1 MKPTSVIF
9 LIVSA
14 VLVVAGV
21 VTCHFAADLNTVD
34 GTPIIH
40 PAGEDLIFNYDFSKD
55 QINTVK
61 MVLKEAEV
69 NIIGEAETSYIE
81 LINFSA
87 GSYEFS
93 SAHPTLSVINNWD
106 GLSLS
111 GIASFVSEINGLCG
125 LVNYFNLQGSEKVVN
140 LYIAPDS
147 TVDGVTCELA
157 EGTVRMEKC
166 NMSRDY
172 NIKVED
178 GERYINGTL
187 IGSTKTEE

>member
-1 MKPTSVIF
+1 MKPASVIF

-14 VLVVAGV
+14 VLIVAGI

-40 PAGEDLIFNYDFSKD
+40 PAGEDLVFTYDFGKD

-69 NIIGEAETSYIE
+69 NIIGESENSYIE
-81 LINFSA
+81 LINFPA

-93 SAHPTLSVINNWD
+93 SAHPTLSVINDWD
-106 GLSLS
+106 GPSLS

-125 LVNYFNLQGSEKVVN
+125 LVNYLNLQGSEKVVN
-140 LYIAPDS
+140 LYIAPES
-147 TVDGVTCELA
+147 TVDGVTCDLS

-172 NIKVED
+172 NIKIED
-178 GERYINGTL
+178 GEHYINGTL
-187 IGSTKTEE
+187 MGSGKTAE